1 MVYLLKS
8 CVLKNNLCYNYIRKI
23 NEKSIVGEDHN
34 TVWAKSTPV
43 AGGLSFT

>member
-23 NEKSIVGEDHN
+23 NEKSIVGEGSKEWRGVYEEYFDN
-34 TVWAKSTPV
+34 R
-43 AGGLSFT
+43 G